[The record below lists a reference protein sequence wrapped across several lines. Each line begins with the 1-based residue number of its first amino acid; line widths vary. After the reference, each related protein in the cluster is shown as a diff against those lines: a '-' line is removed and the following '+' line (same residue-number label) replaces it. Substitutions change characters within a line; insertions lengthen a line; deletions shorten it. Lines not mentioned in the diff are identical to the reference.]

1 MTGHFKST
9 LLSCVAHGAAF
20 ATVFFFSTYS
30 QGNDVVSAS
39 DPLLAMFAD
48 ADADPN
54 KAAGLVDEL
63 PGLAD
68 GSPDG
73 DMLEAP
79 DFSDESESL
88 NAAAEKALEKP
99 LPEPEPEP
107 EPVPAKPEVAEPAPT
122 NPVAA
127 VPAPAKPE
135 KPKPEKPKTPA
146 KQKPKPKSD
155 KANSAGGKKISF
167 EEFQKRNRN
176 QKPKSSG
183 GKKPGSGRKTTAKI
197 DLSKIGTGGGGKR
210 FGVPGGIGG
219 NGGEGGRAVASAQQM
234 YAAEIA
240 QKLGTHLDNVLMQEP
255 LTLGVS
261 VSVEVRLEADSSGR
275 IRLLE
280 VIGSR
285 DAQVRDRVAKAV
297 ARIGQFRK
305 PPEGRA
311 FSILL
316 PNIVLSPM

>member
-30 QGNDVVSAS
+30 QGDDVVSAS

-54 KAAGLVDEL
+54 KAAGLIGEL
-63 PGLAD
+63 PGLAE

-73 DMLEAP
+73 DTLEAP
-79 DFSDESESL
+79 DFSDASESL
-88 NAAAEKALEKP
+88 NADAEKALEKS

-107 EPVPAKPEVAEPAPT
+107 APVPAKPEVADPAPA

-135 KPKPEKPKTPA
+135 KPKTPS
-146 KQKPKPKSD
+146 KPKPKPD
-155 KANSAGGKKISF
+155 KANSTGGKKISF
-167 EEFQKRNRN
+167 EEFQKRNRS
-176 QKPKSSG
+176 QKPKPSG

-210 FGVPGGIGG
+210 FGVPGGVGG

-305 PPEGRA
+305 PPEGRS